1 MKLDLKNQTVRAV
14 IVFLLVL
21 VGSGLLVYAVLR
33 GTSSP
38 TSSTTQTRP
47 ATGAP
52 TEPEAVTGAVPD
64 NSRRVPDRSPN
75 PEENKSFIA
84 RLFESNSAEAAYATE
99 GLGMTIIR
107 IVLRLLLAGALGA
120 ALAFRPRRQLP
131 SLRRNPYVAQTQIL
145 LAIVASALMMI
156 VGDNAARAFGI
167 FAAVSLVRFRTN
179 IRDPKEISVLLISLA
194 VGLAT
199 GVGRPEIAVIVCFFA
214 LAVLWFLERSEAKE
228 VSRSMQLK
236 VMTRDLESTEGALK
250 KVLARHQ
257 FGTELRSVTRDG
269 DERSGTIVESVD
281 INPVVSTDKLSEEIF
296 AEDSNHITGIEW
308 EQKKSFSYFY
318 Q

>member
-14 IVFLLVL
+14 AVFLVVL
-21 VGSGLLVYAVLR
+21 VGSGLLVYALLK
-33 GTSSP
+33 GTTSP
-38 TSSTTQTRP
+38 ASSTTQTRP
-47 ATGAP
+47 ATAP
-52 TEPEAVTGAVPD
+52 ATEPIPGEP
-64 NSRRVPDRSPN
+64 RRVPERSPT
-75 PEENKSFIA
+75 PDENKSVIA
-84 RLFESNSAEAAYATE
+84 RLFESPSAEATYAAE
-99 GLGMTIIR
+99 GLGMTMVR
-107 IVLRLLLAGALGA
+107 IFLRLLLAGALGA

-131 SLRRNPYVAQTQIL
+131 AMRRNPYVAQTQIL

-194 VGLAT
+194 LGLAT
-199 GVGRPEIAVIVCFFA
+199 GVGRPELALIVCLFA

-228 VSRSMQLK
+228 VFRSMQLK
-236 VMTRDLESTEGALK
+236 VMTRDLESTEEALK
-250 KVLARHQ
+250 KVLTRHQ
-257 FGTELRSVTRDG
+257 FRSELRSVTRDG

-281 INPVVSTDKLSEEIF
+281 INPVLSTDKLSEEIF
-296 AEDSNHITGIEW
+296 AEDSNKITGIEW

>member
-1 MKLDLKNQTVRAV
+1 MKLDLKNQTIRAV
-14 IVFLLVL
+14 VVFLIVL
-21 VGSGLLVYAVLR
+21 VGSGLLVYVLLR
-33 GTSSP
+33 GTTSP
-38 TSSTTQTRP
+38 SSTTQTRP
-47 ATGAP
+47 ATAP
-52 TEPEAVTGAVPD
+52 ATRPDTTTEALPDDSRKVPE
-64 NSRRVPDRSPN
+64 RSPT
-75 PEENKSFIA
+75 PVENKSIIA
-84 RLFESNSAEAAYATE
+84 RLFESQSAEAAYATE

-131 SLRRNPYVAQTQIL
+131 SMRRNPYVAQTQIL

-179 IRDPKEISVLLISLA
+179 IRDPKEISVLLMSLA

-199 GVGRPEIAVIVCFFA
+199 GVGRPEIAVIVCLFA
-214 LAVLWFLERSEAKE
+214 LAALWFLERSEVKE

-236 VMTRDLESTEGALK
+236 VMSRDLESTEQALK
-250 KVLARHQ
+250 KVLTRHQ
-257 FGTELRSVTRDG
+257 FRSELRSVTRNG

-281 INPVVSTDKLSEEIF
+281 ISPVVTTDKLSEEIF
-296 AEDSNHITGIEW
+296 AEDSNNITGIEW